1 MLTLDTCSL
10 FSGRYAN
17 HSSTLEL
24 RVKDVFGNAVLRGGA
39 DWLVR
44 VALEGTY
51 SHSPLRPT
59 VLKLAAQV

>member
-1 MLTLDTCSL
+1 MLTVDACSL

-24 RVKDVFGNAVLRGGA
+24 RLKDVFGYAVLRGA

-44 VALEGTY
+44 Y

>member
-1 MLTLDTCSL
+1 
-10 FSGRYAN
+10 
-17 HSSTLEL
+17 LEL